1 MAVVRW
7 LGVDGDLSNTAN
19 YSTGALPS
27 AGDSLQISQGSISI
41 TTGLTALS
49 AIALSGLLITN
60 GFTGNIG
67 TNGTSIELL
76 VNNATAGTIYIAM
89 GGAYIYAK
97 ITSYNVTGPVTKDIT
112 VGSTGSG
119 TFYLTAGSFA
129 NCKFVGGSTGRC
141 VIGSGVT
148 MGDVYSAGASI
159 DVTPAFTTC
168 ILNGG
173 GSSVLRADVT
183 TVTLGANTACTLEGT
198 GVDVTTINCHGGSR
212 LILNNG
218 GATAGVITTANAYPG
233 SYIAN
238 GGKYDNTI
246 TTLNAWVGSTQV
258 LQQASSKTTA
268 TTTTPVGQK

>member
-41 TTGLTALS
+41 TTGLTALA

-76 VNNATAGTIYIAM
+76 VNNATVGTIYIAM
-89 GGAYIYAK
+89 GGSYIYAK

-129 NCKFVGGSTGRC
+129 NCKFVGGQTGRC
-141 VIGSGVT
+141 FIGSGVT
-148 MGDVYSAGASI
+148 MGDVYTAGASI
-159 DVTPAFTTC
+159 DVTPAFTTG
-168 ILNGG
+168 IFNGG
-173 GSSVLRADVT
+173 NNVIRADVT
-183 TVTLGANTACTLEGT
+183 TLTLGTNTGCTLEGS
-198 GVDVTTINCHGGSR
+198 GVDVTTANCHGGSR

-246 TTLNAWVGSTQV
+246 TTLNAWVGSTQA